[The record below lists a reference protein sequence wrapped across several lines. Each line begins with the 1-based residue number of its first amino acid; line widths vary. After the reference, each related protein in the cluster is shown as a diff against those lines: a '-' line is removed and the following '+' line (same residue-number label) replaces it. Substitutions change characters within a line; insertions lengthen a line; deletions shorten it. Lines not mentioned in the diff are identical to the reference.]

1 MKTYPTLALNP
12 FSSGEEP
19 GKDYETRTK
28 LIGGSIAVKFM
39 LILMIQALLSFA
51 LVKEGMTVDPSQGGP
66 EQIVKGDVLLK
77 EGEFYIIKDITG
89 HEVRVHVSSDT
100 KMDGPLKTGDKIEAK
115 LTSDGHA
122 ISIRLPVPGENPPA
136 AMSPSLPQPTQ

>member
-66 EQIVKGDVLLK
+66 EQI
-77 EGEFYIIKDITG
+77 
-89 HEVRVHVSSDT
+89 
-100 KMDGPLKTGDKIEAK
+100 
-115 LTSDGHA
+115 
-122 ISIRLPVPGENPPA
+122 
-136 AMSPSLPQPTQ
+136 SLVMRYVCT